1 MPSNSNT
8 TPSTLPV
15 VDPSTDPTPG
25 EVLEWGDEYDSGSEF
40 DSGSYYSDSEE
51 DEEPAPE
58 HTHTHDEEG
67 GCGGHATSSPDD
79 DHDGFEVPEEAAID
93 WLRKSASRGLQNL
106 ITSGQSGNRKG
117 WRIGKGNNPTNFYV
131 SLREALA
138 SLRRPVNLT
147 ICRQDGV
154 VVDKRYIVQYLKDNH
169 PIERKVTTIECR
181 NCGDQ
186 VNDIVAHLKATNCAR
201 KATATNAKVAK
212 VCQKVTGTPGKSTRR
227 PQHGAKSG
235 NPSHQHK
242 HQHNGPARQ
251 QRPTKCKYCGCL
263 TRNIRQH
270 LLDNNCRF
278 KAEQVVHEE
287 EERQRASKPRRS
299 KTSPKGSSTSR
310 LPKGKAQVTF
320 TTSANG
326 FAGLKRK
333 TTNL

>member
-1 MPSNSNT
+1 MRGSCYLISRRRPRRFRSHGGGSHRLAQEVCIAR
-8 TPSTLPV
+8 TPEPDHLRTEWKPQ
-15 VDPSTDPTPG
+15 G
-25 EVLEWGDEYDSGSEF
+25 LE
-40 DSGSYYSDSEE
+40 
-51 DEEPAPE
+51 
-58 HTHTHDEEG
+58 
-67 GCGGHATSSPDD
+67 
-79 DHDGFEVPEEAAID
+79 D
-93 WLRKSASRGLQNL
+93 WQGQQPYQLLRLA
-106 ITSGQSGNRKG
+106 
-117 WRIGKGNNPTNFYV
+117 
-131 SLREALA
+131 REALA

-154 VVDKRYIVQYLKDNH
+154 VVDKRYIVQYLKENH
-169 PIERKVTTIECR
+169 PIERKVKTIECR
-181 NCGDQ
+181 NCGDK
-186 VNDIVAHLKATNCAR
+186 VTDIVAHLKATNCAR

-212 VCQKVTGTPGKSTRR
+212 VCQKATGTHGKSTRH
-227 PQHGAKSG
+227 PQHGVKSG
-235 NPSHQHK
+235 NPPHQHK
-242 HQHNGPARQ
+242 HNGPARQ
-251 QRPTKCKYCGCL
+251 QGPTKCKYCGCL

-310 LPKGKAQVTF
+310 SPKGKAQVTF